1 MRVTRARAQAQAQ
14 EQGSSK
20 TEAIAAKVQPE
31 NLGDD
36 SEPGSSDDGEEY
48 GSKKRKKRNM
58 KTSTSPTKRAKKT
71 QDSSI
76 KKSAGKRKK
85 SLSLLLTMPLDVLFE
100 IFGHMHP
107 RDLVS
112 LARTSK
118 IFKQTLLASDA
129 VTVWMAARKRL
140 GGPDCPPYMTEPAWT
155 ALIFGKPECIHCGVR
170 NVHKVDFMLRLRIC
184 TTCKKSN
191 LVVESKFSKMF
202 PDADKAVM
210 NLLTYTNVGGWAH
223 GSASK
228 NRFFWKADI
237 EKMIKKYA
245 ALKNDIKLRRPNAK
259 KVLDEFVRERQEMI
273 KKIIELSPAHE
284 EWLDNEVAERT
295 NNNYTV
301 QQQRY
306 EDIKARFIA
315 LGYTEID
322 LQYAAYIPQVTQAT
336 PLTEQAWKRI
346 CPIIEEKI
354 EEAKARRLARDYANL
369 KLSRQRLVARL
380 YKDHVAT
387 VERSQWPYLPHPDDV
402 LFYEPFARFL
412 NAPFSAGAIYEDLQ
426 DARQLLPTIIK
437 DISDA
442 KKAKF
447 LSQMS
452 TTTGDSAQQ
461 ADSRSEL
468 QAAIEESRFDLATLV
483 FAKANLENSRD
494 HPVVIGWQR
503 AMTHSCW
510 TPERLEDTCGWS
522 SESGVNPDF
531 ITLSFSQK
539 GSDVAKKLV
548 ELVGLDPHRA
558 TIADMDARE
567 ERFWCT
573 KCLPGQGF
581 RGRVRTAYSWKD
593 AVSHAVSS
601 PHGDDSELETATFE
615 VMSPSE
621 LNQYMQSADSIP
633 PSWRYRQWT
642 CARCL
647 DYFNDYARHPDTIQ
661 HVTTEHQILMPKEVE
676 DYFVLDK
683 TCWLRLGV
691 AVPYH

>member
-36 SEPGSSDDGEEY
+36 SEPGSSDDEEEY

-76 KKSAGKRKK
+76 KKGAGKRKK

-129 VTVWMAARKRL
+129 VTVWMTARKRL

-259 KVLDEFVRERQEMI
+259 KVLEDFVKERQEMI
-273 KKIIELSPAHE
+273 KKILELSPAHE
-284 EWLDNEVAERT
+284 EWLENEVTERM
-295 NNNYTV
+295 NNNYSI
-301 QQQRY
+301 QNQRY
-306 EDIKARFIA
+306 EDIKARCIA
-315 LGYTEID
+315 MGYTESD
-322 LQYAAYIPQVTQAT
+322 FQSLSYIPQVTQAV
-336 PLTEQAWKRI
+336 PLTEQAWQRMR
-346 CPIIEEKI
+346 PIIEEKI
-354 EEAKARRLARDYANL
+354 AEVKARRLARDYAQL
-369 KLSRQRLVARL
+369 KLSRQRLIARL
-380 YKDHVAT
+380 YKDYVAT

-402 LFYEPFARFL
+402 LFYEPFAQFV
-412 NAPFSAGAIYEDLQ
+412 NAPFSAGATLEDLQ

-452 TTTGDSAQQ
+452 TTGDATQ
-461 ADSRSEL
+461 AERSEL
-468 QAAIEESRFDLATLV
+468 QVAIEESRCDLATLV
-483 FAKANLENSRD
+483 FAKAQENSRD
-494 HPVVIGWQR
+494 HPVMIGWQR
-503 AMTHSCW
+503 ALTHSCL

-531 ITLSFSQK
+531 ITLSFSRK

-567 ERFWCT
+567 ERFLCT
-573 KCLPGQGF
+573 QCVYSNKF
-581 RGRVRTAYSWKD
+581 RAWYRIDYSWQD

-601 PHGDDSELETATFE
+601 PHGEETATFE
-615 VMSPSE
+615 LISPSK
-621 LNQYMQSADSIP
+621 LNQYRQDEVSMS

-642 CARCL
+642 CAHCL
-647 DYFNDYARHPDTIQ
+647 DYFNDHARHPDIIQ

-683 TCWLRLGV
+683 TCWSRMGV
-691 AVPYH
+691 AVPPFQ